1 MDWSREDYCRGECN
15 RCDAVSNWEHA
26 IYDEEFTSSNTS
38 GKYLLFISP
47 QFRNEWWE
55 KISNAVLAGELGP
68 AAKVSVTPRNN
79 RYVICVYCADT
90 ESERTTLQVRGALRE
105 LGVTWQ
111 VPYKTCAMSA
121 SGIKGSLF
129 SA

>member
-1 MDWSREDYCRGECN
+1 M
-15 RCDAVSNWEHA
+15 SNWEY
-26 IYDEEFTSSNTS
+26 IYHDESFVSSATS
-38 GKYLLFISP
+38 GKWLIFFSAQY
-47 QFRNEWWE
+47 RAEWWE
-55 KISNAVLAGELGP
+55 KISQATREGRLGP
-68 AAKVSVTPRNN
+68 AAKVSTVPRGN

-121 SGIKGSLF
+121 SGVKGSAF